1 MLIVEM
7 WTNKESEMRIN
18 YTLSYILGLAL
29 SGFLYS
35 ASVYCQ
41 PVDKEQVLKKSET
54 EKTEV
59 ISVRGQKPL
68 GFYRQEMVELKFEF
82 FDMLNALNTK
92 PEFAIK
98 CEKKSSIES
107 RVKQTVCEPQYV
119 IEMRAKLNQQKR
131 QGSQFTGAALTQ
143 TSDRELNQNLQE
155 WHEKADQEKLRLIAN
170 NPTLKEHFLK
180 LIKSERA
187 FKRLHAE
194 TYGSMSN
201 YYQEVVDNEKVSEP

>member
-1 MLIVEM
+1 MQ
-7 WTNKESEMRIN
+7 IN
-18 YTLSYILGLAL
+18 YILNNIFGVAL

-35 ASVYCQ
+35 ATAYGQ
-41 PVDKEQVLKKSET
+41 PVEKEQVLKKSET

-68 GFYRQEMVELKFEF
+68 GFYREEMVELKFEF

-107 RVKQTVCEPQYV
+107 RAKQTICEPQYV
-119 IEMRAKLNQQKR
+119 IDMRSKLNQQKR

-155 WHEKADQEKLRLIAN
+155 WHEKADQEKLKLIAN
-170 NPTLKEHFLK
+170 NPKLKEHFLK
-180 LIKSERA
+180 LIKSEHA

-201 YYQEVVDNEKVSEP
+201 YYQEVLGNEKVGKP